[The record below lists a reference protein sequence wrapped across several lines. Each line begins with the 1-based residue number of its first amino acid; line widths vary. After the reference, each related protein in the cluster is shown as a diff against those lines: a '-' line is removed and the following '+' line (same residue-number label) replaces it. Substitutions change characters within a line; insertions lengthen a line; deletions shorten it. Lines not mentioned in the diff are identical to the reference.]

1 MKMQT
6 ANQKIETIII
16 GLKTDRLRETET
28 KKNQDMRQQ
37 IEN

>member
-16 GLKTDRLRETET
+16 GLKTDRLKETET
-28 KKNQDMRQQ
+28 KKNQEMKLE